1 MISIPIVSI
10 QIPAY
15 NQQDYITTTVETALM
30 QDYANTGVIVAD
42 DCSTDET
49 ANRVKKFTDNAALTY
64 YCNENNI
71 GRVANYHKALYTYC
85 TGDWVVNLDG
95 DDQFTDPRFISYAME
110 LITGQSAEKVV
121 MFQANHDLEK
131 IKKLFPG
138 HQQISEDAVL
148 IDGRDYFLQY
158 YKVRRFRHCA
168 TLFKRAEALPL
179 NFYSFDCLFTDFNSM
194 SKLFLKGKVIICGRT
209 VAAWRLHAGNQSS
222 GLSEQNIE
230 KEFNSINDIA
240 RFAKPF
246 FDAPVISQW
255 EKRMKRY
262 MVETYIEL
270 LINRPRQAASLKY
283 IIKQFHWDMIYCKQL
298 IKYFI
303 RK

>member
-1 MISIPIVSI
+1 MISIPKVSV
-10 QIPAY
+10 QVPAY
-15 NQQDYITTTVETALM
+15 NQQDYITTAVESALM
-30 QDYANTGVIVAD
+30 QDYANTGVIVSD

-138 HQQISEDAVL
+138 NQQISEDAVL
-148 IDGRDYFLQY
+148 IDGRDYFLHY

-230 KEFNSINDIA
+230 KEFASIDDIA
-240 RFAKPF
+240 LFAKPF

-255 EKRMKRY
+255 NKKMKQY
-262 MVETYIEL
+262 MVDTYIEL
-270 LINRPRQAASLKY
+270 LINRPRQASSLRY
-283 IIKQFHWDMIYCKQL
+283 IIRQFHWDMIYCKQV
-298 IKYFI
+298 IKYII